1 LLQQMFQ
8 QIRIYE
14 HWIPWPWKW

>member
-1 LLQQMFQ
+1 MFQ